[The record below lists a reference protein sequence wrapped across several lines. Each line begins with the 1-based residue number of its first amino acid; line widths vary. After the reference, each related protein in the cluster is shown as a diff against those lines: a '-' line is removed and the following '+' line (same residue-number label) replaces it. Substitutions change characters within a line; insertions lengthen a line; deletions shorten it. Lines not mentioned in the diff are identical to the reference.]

1 MKASYIA
8 LIIFLFV
15 TVGIFGLALGGA
27 QWGNAQGNVL
37 NQTLFWMQTNTSQN
51 WGTLPI
57 IGPPIAYF
65 TGLWNIMTFSGSQFD
80 YLNNGP
86 SAYVKLIALSPI
98 IGTVVFGIIVLFF
111 QVFWKNLS

>member
-8 LIIFLFV
+8 MIIFLFI

-27 QWGNAQGNVL
+27 QWGNTQGNVL
-37 NQTLFWMQTNTSQN
+37 NQTLYWMQANTTQS

-65 TGLWNIMTFSGSQFD
+65 TGLWNIMTFSGAQFD
-80 YLNNGP
+80 YLNSGP

-98 IGTVVFGIIVLFF
+98 IGTVVFGLIVLFF
-111 QVFWKNLS
+111 QIFWKQV